1 MTKVIRY
8 ADEGF
13 ANYKQSIKV
22 NNKDISIDGCYVFIN
37 KVIKKALRYDRSMK
51 KRCEELGVRNRDKD
65 MKNIGTISE
74 DTYVYARIINPEELY
89 VVEGCKEIS
98 IQPEGIGTKIDIENF
113 QRVKNSEIVAN
124 LKKYEALEKRLRK
137 TAKDKGI
144 RLSYFNSPYLY
155 YEAIVNANDIHIEG
169 EVISNEI

>member
-1 MTKVIRY
+1 MAKVIRF
-8 ADEGF
+8 ANEGF
-13 ANYKQSIKV
+13 INYKQTIKV
-22 NNKDISIDGCYVFIN
+22 DNKDISVEGCYVFIN

-51 KRCEELGVRNRDKD
+51 KKCEELGVRNRDKD
-65 MKNIGTISE
+65 TKNIGIISE

-89 VVEGCKEIS
+89 VVEGCNEIS
-98 IQPEGIGTKIDIENF
+98 IQPEGIGTKIDVENF
-113 QRVKNSEIVAN
+113 KRVKISEMVEN

-155 YEAIVNANDIHIEG
+155 YEAIVNVNDIE
-169 EVISNEI
+169 EEEINNAI